1 MNVWWRWMMTGSR
14 STSRSVRSRIRWIH
28 PAWLCVLAA
37 LALSLLGVYSIDLAS
52 TTTLHVLTE
61 LTPQAWKQ
69 FVFLVVGLIAG
80 TLATLPHLR
89 WLSMLSWGLAVVAL
103 TLLVLL
109 LLPGVPESIV
119 SPINGTRAWIK
130 LPGFNAQPSELA
142 KIAFV
147 LLTATLLKQSDEHR
161 RLIGLVRL
169 LALAAVPV
177 GLIVLQPDLGTA
189 SLFGPALVAM
199 LIAAGAKL
207 RHLLIL
213 AVIGA
218 ALAPLAWPLMHDYQR
233 DRIIALVRQFQG
245 DRSGGQDENF
255 QSFTAQR
262 LIAAGGVWG
271 QSDEHTRALVR
282 FNRLPEAHNDMIPAV
297 VFCRFG
303 ILGAAMLL
311 AGYTAWIGGALL
323 TAAWSKDPFG
333 RLVAVGL
340 SAFIAGQAIINVG
353 MNIGLVPIIGITLP
367 FVSYGG
373 SSLLTC
379 WIMTGLLVNIA
390 MRRPTPPLRTSFEY
404 GDEHAPASHAIK
416 L

>member
-1 MNVWWRWMMTGSR
+1 MNLWWRWMMTGSR
-14 STSRSVRSRIRWIH
+14 STSRTVRSRIRWIH
-28 PAWLCVLAA
+28 PAWLCVIAA
-37 LALSLLGVYSIDLAS
+37 LGLSLLGVYSIDVAS
-52 TTTLHVLTE
+52 TTTSHSLTE

-69 FVFLVVGLIAG
+69 VVFLVVGLLAG
-80 TLATLPHLR
+80 TVAVLPHLR
-89 WLSMLSWGLAVVAL
+89 WLSMLSWVLAAL
-103 TLLVLL
+103 ALALLVLL

-147 LLTATLLKQSDEHR
+147 LLIATLMKQGDAHR
-161 RLIGLVRL
+161 RLMGIVRL
-169 LALAAVPV
+169 FALVAVPV
-177 GLIVLQPDLGTA
+177 VLIVLQPDLGTA

-207 RHLLIL
+207 KHLMIL

-218 ALAPLAWPLMHDYQR
+218 AMAPIAWPLMHDYQR
-233 DRIIALVRQFQG
+233 ARIIALVRQFQG

-297 VFCRFG
+297 IFCRFG
-303 ILGAAMLL
+303 ISGAVMLL
-311 AGYTAWIGGALL
+311 AGYAAWIGGALL

-340 SAFIAGQAIINVG
+340 SAFIAGQAIVNVG

-379 WIMTGLLVNIA
+379 WIMTGLQVNIA
-390 MRRPTPPLRTSFEY
+390 MRRPTPPIRTSFEY
-404 GDEHAPASHAIK
+404 GDDHVPPPSTK
-416 L
+416 R

>member
-1 MNVWWRWMMTGSR
+1 MRSGLRWA
-14 STSRSVRSRIRWIH
+14 H

-37 LALSLLGVYSIDLAS
+37 AMLSALGIYGIDLAS
-52 TTTLHVLTE
+52 ASEAHALTQ
-61 LTPQAWKQ
+61 LTPQAFKQ
-69 FVFLVVGLIAG
+69 LVFLGVGLIAG
-80 TLATLPHLR
+80 ATAALPHLR
-89 WLSMLSWGLAVVAL
+89 WLSALSWVLAAVAMGLL
-103 TLLVLL
+103 ILL
-109 LLPGVPESIV
+109 LLPGVPEAIV

-130 LPGFNAQPSELA
+130 LPGFNAQPSELG

-147 LLTATLLKQSDEHR
+147 LLMATLMKRTDEHR
-161 RLIGLVRL
+161 RFVGIIKLF
-169 LALAAVPV
+169 ALTAVPV

-207 RHLLIL
+207 RHLLLL
-213 AVIGA
+213 AAIG
-218 ALAPLAWPLMHDYQR
+218 LAMAPVCWPLLHDYQR
-233 DRIIALVRQFQG
+233 ERIVAMVRQFQG

-262 LIAAGGVWG
+262 LIGAGGLWG
-271 QSDEHTRALVR
+271 QSDEQTRALVR

-297 VFCRFG
+297 LMCRFG
-303 ILGAAMLL
+303 VLGSVFLL
-311 AGYTAWIGGALL
+311 MGYFGWIAGALL

-340 SAFIAGQAIINVG
+340 SAFIAGQAIVNVG
-353 MNIGLVPIIGITLP
+353 MNLGLLPIIGITLP

-379 WIMTGLLVNIA
+379 WIMTGLQVNIA
-390 MRRPTPPLRTSFEY
+390 MRRPSLPIRSSFEY
-404 GDEHAPASHAIK
+404 DAHHEHTRR
-416 L
+416 